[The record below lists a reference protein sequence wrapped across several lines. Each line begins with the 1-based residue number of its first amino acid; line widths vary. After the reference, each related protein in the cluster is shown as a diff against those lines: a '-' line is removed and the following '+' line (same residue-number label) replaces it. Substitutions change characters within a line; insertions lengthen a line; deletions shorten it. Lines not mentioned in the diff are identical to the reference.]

1 MTSRSQ
7 RRAFTCLMALLAP
20 AFAVGVMG
28 GKYARQADIV
38 SDTIKIG
45 VLLALCTAIVSVV
58 IWTCMSSRFAPFK
71 TRPLLRGAIAGCL
84 TALII
89 IPLPA
94 FGWSLKTELISA
106 HQSGQL
112 GLGTILMSF
121 FTAIKWG
128 FLTFV
133 DITKASLIAVIG
145 SSAVGAAVT
154 HYVPAK
160 RGETTLGSNA
170 HKA

>member
-1 MTSRSQ
+1 MKPRSQ
-7 RRAFTCLMALLAP
+7 RRAFTTLMALFAP
-20 AFAVGVMG
+20 AFSIGVMG
-28 GKYARQADIV
+28 QKYARQADVI

-45 VLLALCTAIVSVV
+45 ILIALCTAIVSFV

-145 SSAVGAAVT
+145 SSAVGAFVT
-154 HYVPAK
+154 YYIPTKQTV
-160 RGETTLGSNA
+160 TV
-170 HKA
+170 

>member
-1 MTSRSQ
+1 MKPRSH
-7 RRAFTCLMALLAP
+7 AFTTLMALFAP
-20 AFAVGVMG
+20 AFSIGVMG
-28 GKYARQADIV
+28 QKYARQADVI

-45 VLLALCTAIVSVV
+45 ILIALCTAIVSFV

-145 SSAVGAAVT
+145 SSAVGAFVT
-154 HYVPAK
+154 YYIPTKQTV
-160 RGETTLGSNA
+160 TV
-170 HKA
+170 